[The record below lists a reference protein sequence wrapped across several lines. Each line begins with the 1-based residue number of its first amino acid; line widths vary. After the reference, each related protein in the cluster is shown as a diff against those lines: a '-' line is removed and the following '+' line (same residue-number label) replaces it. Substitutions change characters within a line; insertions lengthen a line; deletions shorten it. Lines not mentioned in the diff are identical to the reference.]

1 MNSRK
6 DAETRLRHEE
16 AYHELKKTAYND
28 LNRIQAKIGAL
39 QIQVKTLM
47 LDYKEGE

>member
-6 DAETRLRHEE
+6 DVERRLLQEE

-28 LNRIQAKIGAL
+28 LNRLQAKLSAL
-39 QIQVKTLM
+39 QLQVKALM